1 MYCLS
6 AWRVRQHCSRRDQR
20 LAAQPPWTAAS
31 IAAFREGR
39 IVKNQSMKSCKILID
54 YLLFSFVVFALLSCK
69 DQFKNPAKGV
79 VIIEFSIPKALN
91 EYDQNVIKAYAM
103 RDIKGRSPA
112 GYPDGQ
118 VDFEEQGYIIVRI
131 ARATDA
137 DLKTKIDTAQKW
149 LDSRGYQSVKI
160 NINEP

>member
-1 MYCLS
+1 
-6 AWRVRQHCSRRDQR
+6 
-20 LAAQPPWTAAS
+20 
-31 IAAFREGR
+31 
-39 IVKNQSMKSCKILID
+39 MKSSKILLN
-54 YLLFSFVVFALLSCK
+54 YFFFSFVFLVIVSCK

-91 EYDQNVIKAYAM
+91 EYDQNVVKNYAM
-103 RDIKGRSPA
+103 RDINGKSPA

-118 VDFEEQGYIIVRI
+118 VDYEEQDVIIVRI
-131 ARATDA
+131 ARLRDA

-149 LDSRGYQSVKI
+149 LDSRSYRSVKI